1 MFSLAFDINA
11 LQKIPLFDTIINS
24 LHDGILITDEKG
36 YIKYVNSSYLRL
48 TGVNSN
54 DVLNRKVQNVRKG
67 ARLPE
72 VLQTGK
78 ALLGVRRKVNN
89 IEYIADISPI
99 IFKDKVVGAISV
111 VRDVTEVVALSN
123 ELRTYTH
130 RVLELRNKVREIH
143 RARYHFEDII
153 CQSREMEKIKEMA
166 RRMAV
171 NDMPVLILGESGSG
185 KELFAHSI
193 HNASPRFSSPF
204 VPINCAAFTP
214 QLLSSELFGYEE
226 GAFTGA
232 LKGGKIGLFEIA
244 HGGTLFLDEIGDM
257 EYDLQSKLLR
267 VLETGEF
274 MRIGST
280 KPIKVDV
287 RIISATNREIGQL
300 IGELKFREDLFYR
313 LNVISLEIPPLR
325 ARFEDL
331 LPLVKHFLDRHARRI
346 KKRYTIS
353 SATLDILRQY
363 HYPGNVREL
372 FNILEFAAS
381 MSETN
386 EILPRDLPIF
396 SKIAPRPAPGR
407 TISHTTRSSEKELIV
422 ETLKSFGTSVESKKK
437 AAKHLGISLATLYNK
452 IRQHNI

>member
-48 TGVNSN
+48 TGVSSN

-143 RARYHFEDII
+143 RAHYHFEDII

-166 RRMAV
+166 RRMAI

-257 EYDLQSKLLR
+257 EYDLQSKLL
-267 VLETGEF
+267 
-274 MRIGST
+274 S
-280 KPIKVDV
+280 D
-287 RIISATNREIGQL
+287 
-300 IGELKFREDLFYR
+300 
-313 LNVISLEIPPLR
+313 NVQ
-325 ARFEDL
+325 
-331 LPLVKHFLDRHARRI
+331 
-346 KKRYTIS
+346 
-353 SATLDILRQY
+353 DIV
-363 HYPGNVREL
+363 N
-372 FNILEFAAS
+372 
-381 MSETN
+381 
-386 EILPRDLPIF
+386 
-396 SKIAPRPAPGR
+396 
-407 TISHTTRSSEKELIV
+407 
-422 ETLKSFGTSVESKKK
+422 
-437 AAKHLGISLATLYNK
+437 
-452 IRQHNI
+452 